1 MAQSFNSNPIF
12 TITTFNLIGEPRK
25 VVDREAE
32 TGEEQEKR
40 WRSVERTRTV
50 GFYHEFELAEQ
61 VAMANSMDLNEDGY
75 YSHIVIERVEPG
87 LYPDDPIS
95 HRWFYKWDQKTETY
109 IKLENFEDP
118 IPDIISYQSI
128 G

>member
-1 MAQSFNSNPIF
+1 M
-12 TITTFNLIGEPRK
+12 
-25 VVDREAE
+25 VDREAE

-50 GFYHEFELAEQ
+50 GFYHEFELAEK